1 MSRGLGGALT
11 LSILAHGGAVATI
24 GVVGAAWLAG
34 PIPAPSPPALYV
46 DLVHPVVATSDRHE
60 AADASALRPR
70 IMRPGTSVGPVG
82 RVPSDA
88 APPTDTPVVVPV
100 APGVTPPG
108 TASAAPG
115 VPPPPAMPVSPRS
128 IHVGPESTPPLV
140 PAPQGPSPPPLQ
152 PASTPPAALSLLMVL
167 PPTET
172 ATRGPTGDTGRSAPP
187 TKGPD
192 LVTPVPSRDLVD
204 GRQAPLAST
213 MTGSH
218 ASRDPGTGVPAE
230 TGSGGR
236 PEQGEAAGPGAG
248 GQPAATGEAS
258 LSRLPPG
265 EGQGGSASDG
275 GVPPEYE
282 SYVRALRQ
290 RIQDRL
296 VYPWTAVR
304 RGQQGVVE
312 LELRLGPDGRLVA
325 VEVVAGTSADTLRVA
340 AVAAVRGSA
349 PFPFPPGLA
358 ARPLVIRLPVEFR
371 LR

>member
-1 MSRGLGGALT
+1 VSRGLGGALT

-24 GVVGAAWLAG
+24 GVVGAAWLTG
-34 PIPAPSPPALYV
+34 PPLAPPPAALYV

-60 AADASALRPR
+60 AAASALRPR
-70 IMRPGTSVGPVG
+70 IVRSGTSVGPVA
-82 RVPSDA
+82 RAPSDA
-88 APPTDTPVVVPV
+88 APLADTPVVAPV
-100 APGVTPPG
+100 APVVTPPG
-108 TASAAPG
+108 TASAALE
-115 VPPPPAMPVSPRS
+115 VPHPPTVPVSPRS
-128 IHVGPESTPPLV
+128 IHVGPESTPPLA
-140 PAPQGPSPPPLQ
+140 PAPQRPSPTPLQ
-152 PASTPPAALSLLMVL
+152 PASTPPAMLSLPMVS

-172 ATRGPTGDTGRSAPP
+172 VTRGPTGDTGRPPP
-187 TKGPD
+187 TLGPD
-192 LVTPVPSRDLVD
+192 PVTPAPSHDVVD
-204 GRQAPLAST
+204 GRQAPLAFAMS
-213 MTGSH
+213 GSRT
-218 ASRDPGTGVPAE
+218 SSDPGTGVSVE

-236 PEQGEAAGPGAG
+236 PEQGGAAGPG
-248 GQPAATGEAS
+248 GQPAPAGGTNLA
-258 LSRLPPG
+258 RLPPG
-265 EGQGGSASDG
+265 EGQGESTPDG
-275 GVPPEYE
+275 GIPPEYE

-312 LELRLGPDGRLVA
+312 LELRLGPDGRLVG
-325 VEVVAGTSADTLRVA
+325 VEVVAGASADTLRVA